1 MSIKINTTEN
11 QERYA
16 DLTINDIAS
25 TAAFSHWLSEH
36 LVTYA
41 TGQVK
46 KEHLLIF
53 LTYVRDRINETESA
67 DGLLWKK
74 TILELQKSLGDNSE
88 L

>member
-1 MSIKINTTEN
+1 MSVTINTTEN

-16 DLTINDIAS
+16 DLTLRDIESA
-25 TAAFSHWLSEH
+25 AAFSSWLSQH

-41 TGQVK
+41 TGTVS

-53 LTYVRDRINETESA
+53 LTYIQDRIDETDSA
-67 DGLLWKK
+67 DGLMWKK
-74 TILELQKSLGDNSE
+74 AIVDLKSRLGDDSG